1 MTLYNI
7 ASPSGKEKPMLRYL
21 KAEMKRMGIACRQD
35 RLGNLYAVKGQA
47 KTYPCVVAHVDEV
60 HRHRTGTYGAYV
72 VADAMVIGY
81 DYRHKR
87 MTGIGADDFLFGLPL
102 RAPVRPPG
110 RFGLYHPHTWHG
122 TLYT

>member
-1 MTLYNI
+1 MERLMTLYNI

-87 MTGIGADDFLFGLPL
+87 MTGIGADDKNGIWICLKS
-102 RAPVRPPG
+102 VS
-110 RFGLYHPHTWHG
+110 
-122 TLYT
+122 LYTSDAADE